1 MGIGEIRGDEQTAAL
16 LDAELWQLS
25 DAQLIAGVPAV
36 TAQIH
41 RLQALRVGLV
51 GEMTDR
57 GVVPDRVHPS
67 LKNWL
72 AAHPVGLLSEGEA
85 ARIVD
90 LARVL
95 RAQPEVAAAYESGAL
110 RGELALAIAAFCEDP
125 PPRMPQ
131 ERVPEYRKVLIEHT
145 SHGGLG
151 IQGLRRALTKLRDDY
166 GQIPPAEDTDRNEF
180 YASQTLNG
188 RVVIKGDIDSETGEM
203 LLTALSKLSAP
214 VPGPGG
220 EPDPRPAALRRA
232 DAFTEMLR
240 RFHDCGAGPVEGGE
254 KPHLTVLVNIH
265 DLHHCDGDGDGDG
278 EGGCECGCGGG
289 EAGQGGKGEAA
300 GHSSGS
306 GGSRSG
312 HGPGSGSGSAGG
324 LGPQMMWTGP
334 LSRASTR
341 RLACDCIIT
350 PIIINDDGVP
360 LKLGRKDRL
369 VPASL
374 RRALIVRDRCCAFP
388 GCGRPAAW
396 TDAHHIVHW
405 ADGGETDLSNTVL
418 LCRYHHRLIH
428 HSEWEVFIGPDL
440 CPWFRPPRSRDPD
453 RKPLPA
459 HGRTAA

>member
-1 MGIGEIRGDEQTAAL
+1 MVGTRGELDTL

-41 RLQALRVGLV
+41 RLQALRVSLV
-51 GEMTDR
+51 GETDHR
-57 GVVPDRVHPS
+57 RVVPDPAHPA
-67 LKNWL
+67 LKHWL
-72 AAHPVGLLSEGEA
+72 ANTPAGMLSVSEA
-85 ARIVD
+85 SRIVS
-90 LARVL
+90 LARLL
-95 RAQPEVAAAYESGAL
+95 REQPDLAAAYESGGL
-110 RGELALAIAAFCEDP
+110 RADLAVLIGAFCENP
-125 PPRMPQ
+125 PKGMPVDI
-131 ERVPEYRKVLIEHT
+131 VPDIRKRLIDEV
-145 SHGGLG
+145 SHGTGDAAA
-151 IQGLRRALTKLRDDY
+151 LRKSITDLRDAFA
-166 GQIPPAEDTDRNEF
+166 QTPPAEDTDRNEF

-188 RVVIKGDIDSETGEM
+188 RVVIKGDVDSETGEM

-232 DAFTEMLR
+232 DAVTEMLR

-254 KPHLTVLVNIH
+254 KPHLTVLVNIN
-265 DLHHCDGDGDGDG
+265 DLHHCDGG
-278 EGGCECGCGGG
+278 ECGCGRDDYG
-289 EAGQGGKGEAA
+289 
-300 GHSSGS
+300 SDDSGN
-306 GGSRSG
+306 GCGSDS
-312 HGPGSGSGSAGG
+312 G

-341 RLACDCIIT
+341 RLACDCNIT
-350 PIIINDDGVP
+350 PIIINNDGVP

-396 TDAHHIVHW
+396 TDAHHIIHW
-405 ADGGETDLSNTVL
+405 ADGGDTDLSNTVL

-440 CPWFRPPRSRDPD
+440 LPWFRPPRSRDPD
-453 RKPLPA
+453 RNPLPA

>member
-16 LDAELWQLS
+16 LDTELWQLS
-25 DAQLIAGVPAV
+25 DAQLIEAIPAV
-36 TAQIH
+36 TEQIH
-41 RLQALRVGLV
+41 RLQALRVSLV
-51 GEMTDR
+51 GETDHR
-57 GVVPDRVHPS
+57 RVVPDPAHPA
-67 LKNWL
+67 LKHWL
-72 AAHPVGLLSEGEA
+72 ANTPTGMLSVPEA
-85 ARIVD
+85 SRIVS
-90 LARVL
+90 LARLL
-95 RAQPEVAAAYESGAL
+95 RNQPDLAAAYESGGL
-110 RGELALAIAAFCEDP
+110 RADLAVLIGAFCETP
-125 PPRMPQ
+125 PKNMP
-131 ERVPEYRKVLIEHT
+131 EGIVPEIRKRLIDEV
-145 SHGGLG
+145 SHGAGDAAT
-151 IQGLRRALTKLRDDY
+151 LRKSIADLRDAFA
-166 GQIPPAEDTDRNEF
+166 QTPPAEDTDRNEF
-180 YASQTLNG
+180 CASQTLNG
-188 RVVIKGDIDSETGEM
+188 RVVIRGDVDSETGEM

-220 EPDPRPAALRRA
+220 EPDPRPAPLRRA

-265 DLHHCDGDGDGDG
+265 DLHHCDDDGDGDG
-278 EGGCECGCGGG
+278 EGGCECGRG
-289 EAGQGGKGEAA
+289 
-300 GHSSGS
+300 
-306 GGSRSG
+306 G

-374 RRALIVRDRCCAFP
+374 RRALIVRDRCCVFP